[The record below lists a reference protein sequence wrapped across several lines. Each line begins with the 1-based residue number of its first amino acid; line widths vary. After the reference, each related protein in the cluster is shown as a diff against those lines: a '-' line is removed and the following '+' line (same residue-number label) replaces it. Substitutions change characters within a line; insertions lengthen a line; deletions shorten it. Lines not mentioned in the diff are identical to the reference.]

1 MYIKRGIIIL
11 IIAVIAGLNGYS
23 QEILSNEASYR
34 VEYSYYYKRDST
46 KTGYL
51 MDTYFLDICKSGHSF
66 FYSRITQYR
75 DSVKQAS
82 LAQGMDA
89 YQASE
94 VIRSLPRGLV
104 WYIDK
109 RYADRKVM
117 YYTQLVW
124 DVFRGIGELELP
136 KWEIVGDTTIL
147 NGFTCNKAIGVAGG
161 REWIV
166 WYTPDIQLNEGPWL
180 LWGLPGLILKAED
193 STGCFKFICDNVG
206 ELASPYY
213 VLLSGDYNNTRS
225 MDLDGAVRAE
235 TMYELDPKKFM
246 SVYGF
251 GEMQGPP
258 IPKRYYIPLYLVK

>member
-1 MYIKRGIIIL
+1 MYMKRIISIF
-11 IIAVIAGLNGYS
+11 IIAVIACFEGYS

-206 ELASPYY
+206 ELAPPYY

-225 MDLDGAVRAE
+225 MDLAGAIRAE